1 VLPALPDQNVSRTA
15 APRDQAWLSREL
27 GLIWDEYFF
36 DTPRVNGVH
45 IGFYRPWKLRLGLIR
60 LNLLDGDTYIGL
72 NSLLSH
78 HEAPYCVTLV
88 TVAHELVHYC
98 HGFGSPLPQK
108 YKHPHR
114 GGIVTRELVDR
125 GLGRALGEYSD
136 WIEQHWWSFYARR
149 SAAPR
154 RRGAPEARR

>member
-1 VLPALPDQNVSRTA
+1 VTLTQVLPALPLHAETRATA
-15 APRDQAWLSREL
+15 TRDQAWLDREL
-27 GLIWDEYFF
+27 DLIWDEYFR

-45 IGFYRPWKLRLGLIR
+45 LGFYRPWKLRLGVIR
-60 LNLLDGDTYIGL
+60 LNMLDGDTYIGL

-78 HEAPYCVTLV
+78 DEAPYCVALV
-88 TVAHELVHYC
+88 TIAHELVHYC

-114 GGIVTRELVDR
+114 GGVVTRELLDR
-125 GLGRALGEYSD
+125 GLRRELGEYSD

-149 SAAPR
+149 SPR
-154 RRGAPEARR
+154 GRRG